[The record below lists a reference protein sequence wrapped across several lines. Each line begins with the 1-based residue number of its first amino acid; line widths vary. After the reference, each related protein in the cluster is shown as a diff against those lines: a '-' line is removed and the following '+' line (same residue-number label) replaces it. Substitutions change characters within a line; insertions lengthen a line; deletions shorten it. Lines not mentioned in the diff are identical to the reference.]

1 MTKSELIQ
9 YRSIC
14 AEIQEINIKLKDSTV
29 YGTVSGSDKEFPYVK
44 RTISVG
50 GVTSTKDNIRL
61 FTRLDKLKK
70 QKENIENFVDSIEDS
85 LTRRIFEYRYM
96 SGKKIM
102 SWQRIA
108 FKIGGY
114 DEQYPRRIH
123 NKFFKN
129 LKNDEN
135 DEF

>member
-14 AEIQEINIKLKDSTV
+14 AEIEEINIKLKDSTV
-29 YGTVSGSDKEFPYVK
+29 HGTVRGSDNEFPYVQHS
-44 RTISVG
+44 ISVG

-61 FTRLDKLKK
+61 LTKLNKLKT
-70 QKENIENFVDSIEDS
+70 QKENIETFIDSISDS
-85 LTRRIFEYRYM
+85 LTRRIFEYRYLF
-96 SGKKIM
+96 GNKIM

-108 FKIGGY
+108 FKIGEN

-123 NKFFKN
+123 NNFLQKCKF
-129 LKNDEN
+129 DEN